1 MDVRLDHLVC
11 WVSDQLSSLHFY
23 EQVIGLPG
31 VRAEEFR
38 HGQAAFPSVRISS
51 ETILDLMA
59 YDASRGVDEGT
70 GVSGTAGHPIN
81 HLCLAVSR
89 EDFDALQVRL
99 KQHGVEITGTGTN
112 SFGAQGIAPET
123 IFFPDPD
130 GNVLE
135 VRYYE

>member
-11 WVSDQLSSLHFY
+11 WVSDQLHSLHFY

-31 VRAEEFR
+31 VRAEAFR
-38 HGQAAFPSVRISS
+38 EGKAAFPSVRIST
-51 ETILDLMA
+51 ETILDLMT
-59 YDASRGVDEGT
+59 YDASMGVDEST
-70 GVSGTAGHPIN
+70 GVKGSAGHPIN
-81 HLCLAVSR
+81 HFCLAVGK
-89 EDFDALQVRL
+89 EDFDELQVRL
-99 KQHGVEITGTGTN
+99 KQHGVEITGSGVN

-123 IFFPDPD
+123 MYFPDPD

>member
-11 WVSDQLSSLHFY
+11 WVADQLSSLRFY

-38 HGQAAFPSVRISS
+38 EGEAAFPSVRVSS

-59 YDASRGVDEGT
+59 YDASRGVEEGT
-70 GVSGTAGHPIN
+70 GIKGSAGHPIN
-81 HLCLAVSR
+81 HFCLAVGK

-99 KQHGVEITGTGTN
+99 KQHGVEISGTGTN

>member
-1 MDVRLDHLVC
+1 MQARLDHLVC
-11 WVSDQLSSLHFY
+11 WVSDQLASLRFY
-23 EQVIGLPG
+23 EEVVGLPG
-31 VRAEEFR
+31 VRAKEFR
-38 HGQAAFPSVRISS
+38 EGKASFPSVRVSR

-59 YDASRGVDEGT
+59 YEATRGVDEGT
-70 GVSGTAGHPIN
+70 GVGGSAGHPIN
-81 HLCLAVSR
+81 HFCLAVSG
-89 EDFDALQVRL
+89 EDFDALKTRL

-123 IFFPDPD
+123 MYFPDPD

>member
-1 MDVRLDHLVC
+1 MDARLDHLVC
-11 WVSDQLSSLHFY
+11 WVADQLASLRFY

-38 HGQAAFPSVRISS
+38 EGKAPFPSVRVSP

-59 YDASRGVDEGT
+59 YESAIYVDEGT
-70 GVSGTAGHPIN
+70 GVQGSAGHPIN
-81 HLCLAVSR
+81 HFCLAVSR

-99 KQHGVEITGTGTN
+99 KQEGVEVTGSGAN

-123 IFFPDPD
+123 IYFPDPD

>member
-1 MDVRLDHLVC
+1 MDARLDHLVC
-11 WVSDQLSSLHFY
+11 WVADQLASLRFY
-23 EQVIGLPG
+23 EQVVGLPG

-38 HGQAAFPSVRISS
+38 EGKAGFPSVRVSP

-59 YDASRGVDEGT
+59 YESARGVDEGT
-70 GVSGTAGHPIN
+70 GVKGSGGHPIN
-81 HLCLAVSR
+81 HFCLAVSR

-99 KQHGVEITGTGTN
+99 KQHGVEVTGSGTN
-112 SFGAQGIAPET
+112 SFGAQGIAPEA
-123 IFFPDPD
+123 IYFPDPD

>member
-11 WVSDQLSSLHFY
+11 WVSDQLGSLHFY

-38 HGQAAFPSVRISS
+38 EGKAAFPSVRVSPD
-51 ETILDLMA
+51 TVLDLMA
-59 YDASRGVDEGT
+59 YDDSRGVEEGT
-70 GVSGTAGHPIN
+70 GVEGSAGHPVN
-81 HLCLAVSR
+81 HFCLAMGK

-123 IFFPDPD
+123 VYFPDPD
-130 GNVLE
+130 GNVIE

>member
-11 WVSDQLSSLHFY
+11 WVSDQLDSLHFY

-31 VRAEEFR
+31 VRAEAFR
-38 HGQAAFPSVRISS
+38 EGKTAFPSVRISA

-59 YDASRGVDEGT
+59 YDASMGVDEGT
-70 GVSGTAGHPIN
+70 GVKGSAGHPIN
-81 HLCLAVSR
+81 HFCLAVGK
-89 EDFDALQVRL
+89 EDFDELQVRL
-99 KQHGVEITGTGTN
+99 KRHGVEITGSGVN

-123 IFFPDPD
+123 MFFPDPD

>member
-11 WVSDQLSSLHFY
+11 WVSDQLGSLQFY

-31 VRAEEFR
+31 VRAEEFKD
-38 HGQAAFPSVRISS
+38 GKAAFPSVRISP
-51 ETILDLMA
+51 ETILDLMS

-70 GVSGTAGHPIN
+70 GVNGTAGHPIN
-81 HLCLAVSR
+81 HFCLAVSK
-89 EDFDALQVRL
+89 EDFDALQIRL
-99 KQHGVEITGTGTN
+99 KESGVEITGTGTN
-112 SFGAQGIAPET
+112 SFGARGIAPET
-123 IFFPDPD
+123 IYFPDPD

>member
-1 MDVRLDHLVC
+1 MDARLDHIVC
-11 WVSDQLSSLHFY
+11 WVADQLVSLRFY
-23 EQVIGLPG
+23 EQVVGLPG

-38 HGQAAFPSVRISS
+38 EGKAAFPSVRVSS
-51 ETILDLMA
+51 GTILDLMA
-59 YDASRGVDEGT
+59 YESANGVDEGT
-70 GVSGTAGHPIN
+70 GVTGSAGHPIN
-81 HLCLAVSR
+81 HFCLAVSR

-99 KQHGVEITGTGTN
+99 KQHDVEVTGSGTN

-123 IFFPDPD
+123 IYFPDPD

>member
-11 WVSDQLSSLHFY
+11 WVSDQLASLHFY

-31 VRAEEFR
+31 VRAAEFR
-38 HGQAAFPSVRISS
+38 EGKAGFPSVRVSS

-59 YDASRGVDEGT
+59 YDVSRGVEEGT
-70 GVSGTAGHPIN
+70 GVEGSAGHPIN
-81 HLCLAVSR
+81 HFCLAVGR

-99 KQHGVEITGTGTN
+99 KQHGVEVTGSGSN
-112 SFGAQGIAPET
+112 SFGAQGIAPEVVY
-123 IFFPDPD
+123 FPDPD